1 VLILLSITGN
11 YEPIV
16 QAAEVA
22 GQYGGHTIAVTA
34 PDSRLALFDMI
45 AYEVAEIRGEPA
57 MESMRRIKYHLVR
70 TRDADDSKPLG
81 D

>member
-1 VLILLSITGN
+1 
-11 YEPIV
+11 
-16 QAAEVA
+16 
-22 GQYGGHTIAVTA
+22 
-34 PDSRLALFDMI
+34 M
-45 AYEVAEIRGEPA
+45 RGEPA